1 MPLERTHNIDGNG
14 PRATGT
20 TLYTAPGEE
29 RVVAMGIADA
39 DAIYSMLSDLSANKG
54 AYVLREAYSNAH
66 DATMRA
72 GDMSLPIEVD
82 LTDAH
87 GTDTSN
93 LVTKLASSTERER
106 TLTVTDH
113 GTGMSAN
120 EIACNFLQYGGSD
133 KRDEADS
140 IGSKGLGSKAP
151 LAVTESFVV
160 TSTKDGMT
168 TTAIVER
175 TPKKAG
181 QGRLVTKR
189 TDAPN
194 GTTVQIP
201 VPDAITFGQMQQF
214 LATLRTYN
222 TDANLI
228 INGSPAK
235 RALPDGHGDFTKPYV
250 YVGEA
255 NVGEDGQC
263 PVRIWEANRKKGK
276 FSSATWPIMGSM
288 SSNVSLAVVIG
299 GVPYTLDGHNVSTG
313 DNGDPLESFIVELQ
327 PGWLDFT
334 PSRDEIKQNA
344 AAQQMQTALIQALR
358 DIDYSDD
365 LSHLLCDDDS
375 AFVKFLASTKLRDPN
390 AYGYGYGYGYGYNR
404 IIPDYQVNFV
414 ADVQEDESVHI
425 VRHDHRRGR
434 RLSDEPKGA
443 TLTATT
449 LDEDGNGGNR
459 MSLITRS
466 TTRAAHVL
474 VTEPLSANA
483 NQLDIK
489 RTMDLDGKRIVKGRM
504 SQVAMAGHEKPDD
517 FVDLLVSELAE
528 DGAKTIV
535 VTGISNDEG
544 LRRMMRLE
552 NDYRMSDPATSPQTT
567 HMSYVLC
574 TELEDLDDEV
584 AWLIRRLGLKTVS
597 IDDVEAKAKE
607 RRKAVNRAKRRERL
621 AMESGDRERP
631 LPSIQH
637 SWTTKN
643 VPVAKIEDAHSV
655 TWYLIATM
663 KTSYPYNNAIPYT
676 TKALHTLVR
685 DSQEGMS
692 NLAIVASDADDY
704 DLRKQTTQW
713 AARLSALKTAG
724 NFPLDPKVDSVIG
737 LPKNT
742 PTGLIRGLMARGASI
757 VCDNRTNVKVPIEDT
772 LVNRR
777 PDIVDCLGRMSTPL
791 LFGTDDPEP
800 AIWTVLSDE
809 LAGQIMAKS
818 HATGTLAMCE
828 AKIAHSTNVSLARLT
843 HDLLEGA
850 DVSEGLRTKV
860 LEPLAILFSRRDTE
874 RDEEDRPYR
883 YRGAGSAHYRRR
895 YEDDVQIIIPDSE
908 HPAPRLKD
916 IPELAMRM
924 ETAVDLAAQASR
936 FMALPW
942 MTDQPRASIGY
953 MAFPGSEA
961 IDEMRPLIAP
971 LIAERLEELVRESEA
986 VSPNGGDDGHD
997 ADRNVKSC

>member
-87 GTDTSN
+87 GTDSSN
-93 LVTKLASSTERER
+93 LVTKLASSTKRER

-113 GTGMSAN
+113 GTGMSAD

-201 VPDAITFGQMQQF
+201 VPDAMTFSQMQQF

-222 TDANLI
+222 TDANLV
-228 INGSPAK
+228 INGIPAK
-235 RALPDGHGDFTKPYV
+235 RSLPEERKDFTKSYV

-255 NVGEDGQC
+255 NVGENGQC
-263 PVRIWEANRKKGK
+263 PVRIWEANRRKGE
-276 FSSATWPIMGSM
+276 FSGSTWPIMGSM

-299 GVPYTLDGHNVSTG
+299 GVPYTLDGHTVSFNE
-313 DNGDPLESFIVELQ
+313 DGDPLESFIVELQ

-344 AAQQMQTALIQALR
+344 AAQQMKTALIEALR

-365 LSHLLCDDDS
+365 LSYLLLEDDTS
-375 AFVKFLASTKLRDPN
+375 FVKFLASTRLRETNP
-390 AYGYGYGYGYGYNR
+390 YGYGYGYYHH
-404 IIPDYQVNFV
+404 IIPEYRINFV
-414 ADVQEDESVHI
+414 ADAQDDESVRI
-425 VRHDHRRGR
+425 ARHDHRRAR
-434 RLSDEPKGA
+434 RMADEPTGA
-443 TLTATT
+443 TLTMDA
-449 LDEDGNGGNR
+449 LDADGNGSHRIN
-459 MSLITRS
+459 LITRS
-466 TTRAAHVL
+466 TTQAGHVL
-474 VTEPLSANA
+474 VTEPLSANT
-483 NQLDIK
+483 NQQDIK
-489 RTMDLDGKRIVKGRM
+489 RTMDLDGKRIVKGRISKVM
-504 SQVAMAGHEKPDD
+504 MAGHEKPDE

-528 DGAKTIV
+528 NGTKAIV

-552 NDYRMSDPATSPQTT
+552 NDYRMSDPATSSQTT

-574 TELEDLDDEV
+574 NELKELGDEV
-584 AWLIRRLGLKTVS
+584 AWLIERLGLKTVS

-607 RRKAVNRAKRRERL
+607 RRKAVNKAKRRERL
-621 AMESGDRERP
+621 AMQSGEREKP

-637 SWTTKN
+637 NWVNQT
-643 VPVAKIEDAHSV
+643 VPVAKIEDKHSV
-655 TWYLIATM
+655 TWYLIAAMST
-663 KTSYPYNNAIPYT
+663 PYHSMQDIPYSNRLLALLVQDS
-676 TKALHTLVR
+676 KAAMANT
-685 DSQEGMS
+685 
-692 NLAIVASDADDY
+692 AIVATNVDGYEVKKHAV
-704 DLRKQTTQW
+704 TW
-713 AARLSALKTAG
+713 AARLSAMKVAG
-724 NFPLDPKVDSVIG
+724 NFPLDPAVNCVIG

-742 PTGLIRGLMARGASI
+742 PTGLIRGLMARGASLI
-757 VCDNRTNVKVPIEDT
+757 CDDRTNVKVPIEDT

-777 PDIVDCLGRMSTPL
+777 PEIVDSLGRMSAPL
-791 LFGTDDPEP
+791 LFDADDPEP
-800 AIWTVLSDE
+800 AIWTVLSDA
-809 LAGQIMAKS
+809 LADQIIAQS
-818 HATGTLAMCE
+818 PDASISTLYE
-828 AKIAHSTNVSLARLT
+828 AKVAHSTNVSLARLT
-843 HDLLEGA
+843 RDLLDGA
-850 DVSEGLRTKV
+850 DVSEEVRKRV
-860 LEPLAILFSRRDTE
+860 MEPLDVLFSRRDTE

-883 YRGAGSAHYRRR
+883 YRGSGSAHYRRR
-895 YEDDVQIIIPDSE
+895 YEGDTQIIIPDTD
-908 HPAPRLKD
+908 HQAPRLKD
-916 IPELAMRM
+916 VPELTMRM
-924 ETAVDLAAQASR
+924 EDAVGLAAKASY

-942 MTDQPRASIGY
+942 ITDQPRTSIEY
-953 MAFPGSEA
+953 MAFPGSKA
-961 IDEMRPLIAP
+961 IDQMRPLVAP
-971 LIAERLEELVRESEA
+971 LIIERLEELVSTSEPMSQKRE
-986 VSPNGGDDGHD
+986 DDERTVEED
-997 ADRNVKSC
+997 VKS